1 MQDAGM
7 IGNENG
13 PEGEKVPPLLDV
25 NKLGFGLWNKE
36 DIEFSLAI
44 GMKPDGDFMGG
55 SMSHVLE
62 NTTGKMTEEDIKAIA
77 HYLYSLNN
85 P

>member
-1 MQDAGM
+1 
-7 IGNENG
+7 
-13 PEGEKVPPLLDV
+13 
-25 NKLGFGLWNKE
+25 
-36 DIEFSLAI
+36 
-44 GMKPDGDFMGG
+44 MKPDGDFMGG

-62 NTTGKMTEEDIKAIA
+62 NTTGKMTEEDIQAIA